1 MIGSKRVGFYLHCT
15 CSVGKPCVS
24 HTYHMQNNKIG
35 STSHDAG
42 THFNFEFLIYGS
54 KKTYLEIGRAHV

>member
-1 MIGSKRVGFYLHCT
+1 MIGSKRVGFYLHWT

-42 THFNFEFLIYGS
+42 THFNFEFLI
-54 KKTYLEIGRAHV
+54 